1 MPSWDLLADLQLLL
15 EFHFM
20 QNALVVG
27 TLVAVLAGAIGYFVV
42 LRGQTF
48 ATHMLSQVGFPGAAA
63 GVLVHTSP
71 VLGLIVFCVAGA
83 LGIGWSGRGIT
94 AGRRSE
100 SAAVGSILAF
110 SLALGLLFFRLYA
123 GSAQGIYAFLFGTIL
138 GITDQDV
145 LVTAATTLAGLA
157 VVGVIGRPL
166 LFASVDPDAAEARGV
181 RVRAISIVFLVLVAL
196 SVAEAVQ
203 VIGTLLIFALLVTPA
218 AAAQRLT
225 SRPGLGL
232 GLTIALSSLFMWG
245 GLAIAYFSLY
255 PVGFFVTSLAFATY
269 LGIRLVKAAA

>member
-1 MPSWDLLADLQLLL
+1 LPSWDLLADLQLLL

-20 QNALVVG
+20 QNALMVG

-42 LRGQTF
+42 LRGQSF

-71 VLGLIVFCVAGA
+71 VVGLIVFCVAGA
-83 LGIGWSGRGIT
+83 LGIGWSGRSVD

-100 SAAVGSILAF
+100 AAAVGSILAF
-110 SLALGLLFFRLYA
+110 SLALGLLFIRLYA
-123 GSAQGIYAFLFGTIL
+123 GSAQGIYGFLFGTVL
-138 GITDQDV
+138 GVTDQDV
-145 LVTAATTLAGLA
+145 LLTAATTLAGLA
-157 VVGVIGRPL
+157 VIAVIGRPL

-181 RVRAISIVFLVLVAL
+181 RVRAISIVFLILVAL
-196 SVAEAVQ
+196 SVAQAVQ

-225 SRPGLGL
+225 ARPGLGL
-232 GLTIALSSLFMWG
+232 ALTIAMSLLFMWG

-269 LGIRLVKAAA
+269 LGVRLVKAAA